1 MSEQTTISA
10 TGGKK
15 YLIGDKEVQLAPPTP
30 RRLSSFLK
38 TACIDDTNSIADK
51 EQHAAIGMKLF
62 QVQIEPIKLKQ
73 MMDVCLLNNIEVD
86 WFDVDSRIIMEIISD
101 FFSQFK

>member
-1 MSEQTTISA
+1 M
-10 TGGKK
+10 
-15 YLIGDKEVQLAPPTP
+15 QLAPPTP

-38 TACIDDTNSIADK
+38 TAGIDDPNAIADK
-51 EQHAAIGMKLF
+51 EQHAAIGIKLF
-62 QVQIEPIKLKQ
+62 QVQISPDKLKE
-73 MMDVCLLNNIEVD
+73 MMDVCLLDNAGVD